1 METMNEEL
9 IQECAVELNGDAL
22 TVNDMDVDAMSDS
35 SSVIFDSEMKDLT
48 AKAGLAFVASGVGA
62 FVVTTLI
69 VKNKDKIKNG
79 IINRCKKHSD
89 KLAARSA
96 KFASMAYELE
106 RSDEAEETKE
116 ETEEE

>member
-9 IQECAVELNGDAL
+9 IQECAVELNEDAL
-22 TVNDMDVDAMSDS
+22 TVNDTNVDAMSDS
-35 SSVIFDSEMKDLT
+35 SSIHLDNKLIGLAAT
-48 AKAGLAFVASGVGA
+48 AGAFVA
-62 FVVTTLI
+62 TTLI
-69 VKNKDKIKNG
+69 VKNKDKIRSV
-79 IINRCKKHSD
+79 IIDKCKKHSD

-106 RSDEAEETKE
+106 CSDETEKTKE